1 MDVQGVR
8 WGTVRAGDYIFFS
21 TEKETNIIN
30 SEQNFFLQHRLVSAV
45 ERVEFVR
52 DRVSHIVLRG
62 RWCNIIVFNVA
73 DVNILGR
80 SVHTIKKNTE
90 ALVVASKETE
100 LQVNVDITKYE
111 YNAIHIVLV
120 ARQSTDA

>member
-1 MDVQGVR
+1 
-8 WGTVRAGDYIFFS
+8 
-21 TEKETNIIN
+21 
-30 SEQNFFLQHRLVSAV
+30 
-45 ERVEFVR
+45 
-52 DRVSHIVLRG
+52 VSHIVLRG

-120 ARQSTDA
+120 ARHSTDA

>member
-1 MDVQGVR
+1 VDVQGVR